1 MSYLQPINYEAYSR
15 RNDGGLPEELRIRQ
29 NIISNAVEAL
39 LRSTPEPAAISQKP
53 TEEKLA
59 TVTNIA
65 TKQMVDRAPEPEAA
79 EVLADAPVTDVLN
92 QVKLARERV
101 AGFWAGVEAADQIQ
115 LDTAL
120 TPPDDNYLEG
130 LKAA

>member
-39 LRSTPEPAAISQKP
+39 LRSTPEPVAVSQKP
-53 TEEKLA
+53 AEETLA

-65 TKQMVDRAPEPEAA
+65 TKQIIDHTPDTTEMA
-79 EVLADAPVTDVLN
+79 ETLADAPVTDVLT
-92 QVKLARERV
+92 QVALARARV
-101 AGFWAGVEAADQIQ
+101 EEIWEGESGIQ
-115 LDTAL
+115 LNAAP
-120 TPPDDNYLEG
+120 TPLDPNYLNN
-130 LKAA
+130 LQAA